1 MKKKANWKKK
11 FELFLET
18 KFNIF
23 GVPVVAQQVKS
34 PASIH
39 EDAGSMP
46 GLTQRV
52 KDLAL
57 LWLWC
62 RPAAVAL
69 IRP

>member
-62 RPAAVAL
+62 RPPAAAL